1 MNMPETKDP
10 PASNPAAGFADAI
23 DRLRAAGA
31 SAEQRKPQQP
41 ARPATTPTETDK

>member
-1 MNMPETKDP
+1 MPETKDP

-31 SAEQRKPQQP
+31 SGG
-41 ARPATTPTETDK
+41 ATQTPTAGTPGHNPNGDPTK